1 MKLNT
6 DRLKAILKE
15 KGWSGYKLAE
25 VLGVKPQGVYALIKG
40 KGNVTLQT
48 VDKLARALDVDG
60 VTLLTE

>member
-6 DRLKAILKE
+6 TQLKAVLEE

-25 VLGVKPQGVYALIKG
+25 VLGVKPQGVYALLKG
-40 KGNVTLQT
+40 QGNVTLQT
-48 VDKLARALDVDG
+48 VDKLARALEVDG